1 VPAGPP
7 LGLGGLP
14 FETAELL
21 LAPGSSLALYTD
33 GLVEDRHRDIDE
45 GLELLRLA
53 LEGAGDPDEA
63 CDTVLRRLL
72 PERPRDDVA
81 LLIARTRALDEDH
94 TAVWDVPS
102 DPSAVAS
109 VRSAVTRTMAGWG
122 LEEEAFVTELII
134 SELVTNAVRHASP
147 PIRVRLIRDRAL
159 ICEVSDG
166 SSTSPHLRRAA
177 ITDEGGR
184 GLFLVA
190 QFAERWGT
198 RYTANGKVIWTEQ
211 PLPAGADE

>member
-1 VPAGPP
+1 
-7 LGLGGLP
+7 
-14 FETAELL
+14 
-21 LAPGSSLALYTD
+21 
-33 GLVEDRHRDIDE
+33 
-45 GLELLRLA
+45 
-53 LEGAGDPDEA
+53 
-63 CDTVLRRLL
+63 
-72 PERPRDDVA
+72 
-81 LLIARTRALDEDH
+81 
-94 TAVWDVPS
+94 VWDVPS